1 MARKKLHPVD
11 LYEQRQIARAA
22 YFTTCRF
29 LGRGQYHTEKHMTLD
44 SARAAA
50 GSDPRVMIYAVT
62 PDGFTVHVSRMTA
75 R

>member
-1 MARKKLHPVD
+1 MAQKKLHPVD

-29 LGRGQYHTEKHMTLD
+29 LGRGHYHTERHTTLD
-44 SARAAA
+44 RARAAA
-50 GSDPRVMIYAVT
+50 GSNPRVMIYAVT
-62 PDGFTVHVSRMTA
+62 PDGFTVPVSRTTA